1 MGGMWT
7 LAWPGRPAP
16 VVCHRPGRAWWTLAR
31 ARRAH
36 RRALR
41 LGDAGRRDLA
51 VLAAAEAVRLFE
63 AAGAPREL
71 AAARMTL
78 GDLRFQLGEHAA
90 AVAAFSGAGDAGLLP
105 LGNCLRVLGRFAE
118 AEFALAAAPARPA
131 TRNALGVLCRETGR
145 YDEAARHYAA
155 ALADPALH
163 GVVHHN
169 LAGLAHAR
177 GRPEDAL
184 IAALTALVWH
194 ARERGCGSPEVAAD
208 AAVLGAIQLGL
219 GRLDDAAA
227 SLGRARDIWQRRY
240 GPDHH
245 ETRLCR
251 RGLAAVE
258 HARRAVATPPG

>member
-1 MGGMWT
+1 MWT
-7 LAWPGRPAP
+7 LVRPAWPAP
-16 VVCHRPGRAWWTLAR
+16 VLMAVGAPRRSLVTLAR

-41 LGDAGRRDLA
+41 LANAERHAEA
-51 VLAAAEAVRLFE
+51 VVAAEAAVRLLE
-63 AAGAPREL
+63 SAGRPREL

-90 AVAAFSGAGDAGLLP
+90 AVEAFSAAGAEGLLP

-131 TRNALGVLCRETGR
+131 TRNAFGVLCKDTGR
-145 YDEAARHYAA
+145 YEEAARHYAA

-169 LAGLAHAR
+169 LAGLAHAQ
-177 GRPEDAL
+177 GRYEEAL

-194 ARERGCGSPEVAAD
+194 ARERGCNSPEVAAD

-240 GPDHH
+240 GPEHY
-245 ETRLCR
+245 ETRICR

-258 HARRAVATPPG
+258 RARQRA